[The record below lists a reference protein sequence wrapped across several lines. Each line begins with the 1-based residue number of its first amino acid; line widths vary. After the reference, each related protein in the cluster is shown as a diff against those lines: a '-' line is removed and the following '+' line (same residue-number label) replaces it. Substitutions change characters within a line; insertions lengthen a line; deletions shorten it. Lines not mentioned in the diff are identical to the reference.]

1 MPSERYASPSSSL
14 PPEAINE
21 KHGLAV
27 LACDRSGSVSPYINE
42 INQGLH
48 DFGDVMKAKHK
59 AASVIDVELL
69 SFADDVTCEVG
80 FRPAAEYVAPTLC
93 ASGCTAFNQAI
104 IAALKDLRKRK
115 DYYHQIGTPFWRPF
129 LLIYSDGLP
138 TDSEYEVEA
147 KQMLQEAYDH
157 KGVTLYVMAVGNDA
171 DVEHLRSY
179 LPGGKGKVLK
189 CSPTD
194 ISEALIWYSSSMADL
209 GESDPSLEHMKT
221 APLPA
226 CVTTC

>member
-1 MPSERYASPSSSL
+1 MPSERYASPAL
-14 PPEAINE
+14 PPKAINE

-27 LACDRSGSVSPYINE
+27 LACDRSGSVSSDINE

-48 DFGDVMKAKHK
+48 DFGDVMKANHK
-59 AASVIDVELL
+59 SASVIDVELL
-69 SFADDVTCEVG
+69 SFGSDVTCEVG
-80 FRPAAEYVAPTLC
+80 FRPAEEYVAPTLR

-104 IAALKDLRKRK
+104 IAAMKDIRKRK
-115 DYYHQIGTPFWRPF
+115 DYYKSMGISYWRPF
-129 LLIYSDGLP
+129 LFVFSDGLP
-138 TDSEYEVEA
+138 TDSECEAEA

-194 ISEALIWYSSSMADL
+194 VSEALIWYSSSMVNL
-209 GESDPSLEHMKT
+209 SVSDPSLEHMQSV
-221 APLPA
+221 PLPA

>member
-1 MPSERYASPSSSL
+1 MPSERYAAPAL
-14 PPEAINE
+14 PPKAINE

-48 DFGDVMKAKHK
+48 DFGDVMKANHK
-59 AASVIDVELL
+59 SASVIDVELL

-80 FRPAAEYVAPTLC
+80 FRPAAEYVAPTLRT
-93 ASGCTAFNQAI
+93 SGCTAFNQAI
-104 IAALKDLRKRK
+104 IAAMKDIRKRK
-115 DYYHQIGTPFWRPF
+115 DYYKSVGISYWRPF
-129 LLIYSDGLP
+129 LFVFSDGLP
-138 TDSEYEVEA
+138 TDSEYEAEA
-147 KQMLQEAYDH
+147 KQMLQEAYDN

-194 ISEALIWYSSSMADL
+194 VSEALIWYSSSMVNL
-209 GESDPSLEHMKT
+209 SVSDPSLEHMQSV
-221 APLPA
+221 PLPA